1 MLTYEAQL
9 DRDLNWA
16 LREGS
21 MHFEGDSAVH
31 KTLRRIAQRLD
42 ELGIDYAVVDGMAMY
57 LHGFRRFT
65 EDVDLLVT
73 PEGLQRI
80 HNEVEGL
87 GFIRPFEKSKDL
99 RDAETRVRI
108 EFLVTGQ
115 YPGDGRPGPVSFPDP
130 KDVLEV
136 RDGLKVVNLAKLM
149 ELKLASSRGAGRRK
163 DIGDS
168 QELIRVLQLPL
179 EFQELI
185 DPSLR
190 CLYEELWRELPSDK
204 SAQPSPP
211 PPKR

>member
-1 MLTYEAQL
+1 MITYEGQL

-31 KTLRRIAQRLD
+31 KTLRRITQRLD
-42 ELGIDYAVVDGMAMY
+42 ELGIDYAVVGGMAMY

-73 PEGLQRI
+73 PEGLLRI
-80 HNEVEGL
+80 HKEVEGL

-115 YPGDGRPGPVSFPDP
+115 FPGDGRPGPVSFPDP
-130 KDVLEV
+130 KNVTDV
-136 RDGLKVVNLAKLM
+136 RDGVKVVNLAKLM

-163 DIGDS
+163 DIGDA

-179 EFQELI
+179 EFQERI

-190 CLYEELWRELPSDK
+190 GLYEELWRELPGDNST
-204 SAQPSPP
+204 QPP
-211 PPKR
+211 PPPAQL